1 MISLAPPQT
10 NSLVSRQQL
19 RAARALLGWTQ
30 RDLGGVLGVD
40 ERQIRFWERRIPS
53 NPHKRRQII
62 GAFNAHGVEFIGPPT
77 IGVRHMRYL

>member
-1 MISLAPPQT
+1 MVPLAPAQT

-53 NPHKRRQII
+53 NPQKRRQII

-77 IGVRHMRYL
+77 IRVRHMRYL

>member
-1 MISLAPPQT
+1 MVPLAPAQT

-53 NPHKRRQII
+53 NPQKRRQII
-62 GAFNAHGVEFIGPPT
+62 GAFNAHGVEFIGPPP
-77 IGVRHMRYL
+77 IRVRHMRYL